1 MAKYTHILVAIDL
14 SPETEKV
21 LEQAVELSRQNG
33 AALSLVTVVERVTSF
48 YDTEFGFPET
58 PDLEQNLSD
67 KAMERLV
74 QIQQEHQ
81 ISDAKGYVRI
91 GAAKHEIIDLAHDLD
106 ADLIV
111 IGSHGRHGLQLLLG
125 STANGVMHLA
135 TCDVLAVRV
144 GQD

>member
-1 MAKYTHILVAIDL
+1 MAKYQKILVAIDL
-14 SPETEKV
+14 SPETEKI
-21 LEQAVELSRQNG
+21 LGQAIELSRQNG
-33 AALSLVTVVERVTSF
+33 AELSLINVVEHVTSI

-58 PDLEQNLSD
+58 PNIEQDLSD
-67 KAMERLV
+67 KAMERLEQV
-74 QIQQEHQ
+74 KQEHQ
-81 ISDAKGYVRI
+81 ISDAKSFVRI
-91 GAAKHEIIDLAHDLD
+91 GAAKHEIVNLAHDLD